1 MALRLT
7 ARKAAGNE
15 NTEGHGQDAGGH
27 DQDAGDENAVQQE
40 RDQQRD
46 QASDLPETGA
56 NPAQASGRTH
66 RAHRQCRARRADGPL
81 RHPRARLVAGRA
93 LAGLLVIGLAMCLWQ
108 GWRWWAAT
116 RSDAAANAAFTADR
130 DAAMT
135 AGQDGMIVFNTVDY
149 RRAEENLDGWASA
162 STSPLQEK
170 VRQERTQITKT
181 ITDAKTVNTA
191 RLIQSGLNTFDHSAG
206 TAKVIVVIEIRSV
219 PDGQP
224 ATTERTRLTGDVT
237 RTASGWKLS
246 SIQAVPVGR

>member
-1 MALRLT
+1 
-7 ARKAAGNE
+7 
-15 NTEGHGQDAGGH
+15 
-27 DQDAGDENAVQQE
+27 
-40 RDQQRD
+40 
-46 QASDLPETGA
+46 
-56 NPAQASGRTH
+56 
-66 RAHRQCRARRADGPL
+66 
-81 RHPRARLVAGRA
+81 
-93 LAGLLVIGLAMCLWQ
+93 
-108 GWRWWAAT
+108 
-116 RSDAAANAAFTADR
+116 
-130 DAAMT
+130 MT